1 VVVIVAFALSPS
13 GSSDQPSASSTAVVS
28 VAAATPSAAAI
39 EPCAQVLSQLPVQLD
54 GSDPRRVEPSP
65 DSGAPVVAWGNPAII
80 LQCGGTRPKALTE
93 GSSAFLVNVPN
104 SGGDAVNWL
113 PVTGSNATVFTV
125 VDRSVYIQVT
135 VPKNYSQPPL
145 ATLSTAI
152 ATALPAVCHVASDG
166 PAPTASGNTGADTDI
181 GPLCV
186 DRP

>member
-13 GSSDQPSASSTAVVS
+13 GRSDQPSVSSTAVVS
-28 VAAATPSAAAI
+28 VAAPTPSAAAI

-80 LQCGGTRPKALTE
+80 LQCGVARPKTLTE
-93 GSSAFLVNVPN
+93 GSSALVIGV
-104 SGGDAVNWL
+104 GAVNWL
-113 PVTGSNATVFTV
+113 PVTGSKETVWFAI
-125 VDRSVYIQVT
+125 DRSVYIQVT
-135 VPKNYSQPPL
+135 VPKAYPQPPL
-145 ATLSTAI
+145 ASISTAI
-152 ATALPAVCHVASDG
+152 AAVLPAICHVPDEVASS
-166 PAPTASGNTGADTDI
+166 TSGAGSPV

>member
-13 GSSDQPSASSTAVVS
+13 GTSDQPTAGSTAVVS
-28 VAAATPSAAAI
+28 VSAPTPSPAAI

-54 GSDPRRVEPSP
+54 GSDPRRVQPAP
-65 DSGAPVVAWGNPAII
+65 DSGAPVVAWGNPAVI
-80 LQCGGTRPKALTE
+80 LQCGVGRPKALTE
-93 GSSAFLVNVPN
+93 GSAAFLVNVPN

-125 VDRSVYIQVT
+125 VDRSVYIQLT
-135 VPKNYSQPPL
+135 VPKSYTQPPL

-152 ATALPAVCHVASDG
+152 ATALPAICHVAADG
-166 PAPTASGNTGADTDI
+166 PAPTAATTGSSTEI